1 MPLKETFTQRLATF
15 QVSSESKEPI
25 SADPQGQVALML
37 CESLLHVLVDRGF
50 ITKDTGMEAIE
61 TVRDV
66 TREMVNDE
74 PTPAN
79 RMAAELVAEILQSF
93 HAK

>member
-1 MPLKETFTQRLATF
+1 MPLKETFTQRLVTF

-74 PTPAN
+74 PTSAN